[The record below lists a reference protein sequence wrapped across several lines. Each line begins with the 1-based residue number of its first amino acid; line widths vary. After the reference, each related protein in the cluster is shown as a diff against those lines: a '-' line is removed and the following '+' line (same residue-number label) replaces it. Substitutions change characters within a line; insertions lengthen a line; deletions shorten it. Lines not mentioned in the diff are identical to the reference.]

1 MAKTTR
7 IKAGADAGAVRVEG
21 LNELILRLKAL
32 ETGAEVGIRLANKGA
47 ATTVAKGA
55 SGAAYSIG
63 GVAAH
68 VAPGIK
74 ASAGVKSGSVTL
86 GSDPAAA
93 GAEFGGRG
101 RPTTQQ
107 FQPWRG
113 SGSGS
118 GYFLFP
124 TIRRDSEQINATY
137 RAALDA
143 VIREAGLE

>member
-7 IKAGADAGAVRVEG
+7 IKAGADDGAIRVEG
-21 LNELILRLKAL
+21 LSELILRLKAL
-32 ETGAEVGIRLANKGA
+32 ETGAEVGIRLANKATASLVATGAQGA
-47 ATTVAKGA
+47 A
-55 SGAAYSIG
+55 SGLG

-74 ASAGVKSGSVTL
+74 ATAGIKSGSVSIT
-86 GSDPAAA
+86 GDAAA

-113 SGSGS
+113 TQ
-118 GYFLFP
+118 GYFLWP
-124 TIRRDSEQINATY
+124 TIRRDSEQINTTY
-137 RAALDA
+137 RAALDR
-143 VIREAGLE
+143 VIKEAGLE

>member
-1 MAKTTR
+1 MARTTR
-7 IKAGADAGAVRVEG
+7 IRAGADEGAVRVEG
-21 LNELILRLKAL
+21 LNELILRLRAL
-32 ETGAEVGIRLANKGA
+32 ENGSEVAVRLANKEA
-47 ATTVAKGA
+47 ASTVASGA
-55 SGAAYSIG
+55 SGAAASLG

-74 ASAGVKSGSVTL
+74 ASAGIKSGSVTL

-93 GAEFGGRG
+93 GAEFGGGR

-107 FQPWRG
+107 FRPWLG
-113 SGSGS
+113 HT

-124 TIRRDSEQINATY
+124 TIRRDAERINTTY

-143 VIREAGLE
+143 IIKEAGLE

>member
-7 IKAGADAGAVRVEG
+7 VKTGEGALRVEG

-32 ETGAEVGIRLANKGA
+32 ETGAEVGIRLANKAA
-47 ATTVAKGA
+47 ATEVAMGA
-55 SGAAYSIG
+55 SGRASSLG

-74 ASAGVKSGSVTL
+74 ASAGVKSGAVTL
-86 GSDPAAA
+86 GDDPAAA
-93 GAEFGGRG
+93 GAEFGGGR

-107 FQPWRG
+107 FKPWLG
-113 SGSGS
+113 HT

-124 TIRRDSEQINATY
+124 TIRSDGDRINETY
-137 RAALDA
+137 RAALDE
-143 VIREAGLE
+143 VIKKAGLE